1 MAEFVDLP
9 DITFAEE
16 DAAKVLGNIV
26 AIYEGLTKRFLQPA
40 DPVRLF
46 LSSLATIIVQQ
57 RVLINRT
64 AKSNYLRYAKGV
76 ALDHMGAFQGSQRLA
91 PSRAITTMEFRLS
104 MPLPSATSIP
114 AGTRVSPDG
123 GDGSIYF
130 STTEYIEIPAGAT
143 AAVVVAECSV
153 PGTVG
158 NGYLP
163 GQITALM
170 DPLPFVQ
177 GARNTSESSGGAA
190 EESDDV
196 YRERIR
202 TASDSFSTAGPRGA
216 YEFWARS
223 ASAVI
228 SDVHAYSPSEGKVVI
243 VPLMT
248 GGQLPTQ
255 NVLDAVSETLEE
267 RGIRPLTDQVTV
279 IPPTPVSYKTKMTY
293 YISRDRAADATS
305 IQAAVAA
312 AVESYHQWQRAK
324 LGRDINPSELIAR
337 VMTAG
342 ALRVVVTSP
351 VYAEIA
357 ATQVAQEQPA
367 EITYGGLVDD

>member
-1 MAEFVDLP
+1 MPEFVELP

-26 AIYEGLTKRFLQPA
+26 TIYEGLTKRSLQPA

-130 STTEYIEIPAGAT
+130 ATTEYIEIPAGTT

-255 NVLDAVSETLEE
+255 NVLDAVSETLED

-279 IPPTPVSYKTKMTY
+279 SPPVPVSYKTKMSY

-337 VMTAG
+337 VMAAG
-342 ALRVVVTSP
+342 AMRVVVTTP
-351 VYAEIA
+351 AYAEIA